1 MTHRDAFM
9 FPLIASGALLGLYIV
24 FKVVCI
30 NGILLCLL
38 CFRRSELGFKG
49 NLLKYHFH
57 VTEKLLTKLIY
68 PQPVL
73 NSNNSTL

>member
-24 FKVVCI
+24 FKVMCI

-38 CFRRSELGFKG
+38 F
-49 NLLKYHFH
+49 
-57 VTEKLLTKLIY
+57 
-68 PQPVL
+68 
-73 NSNNSTL
+73 